1 MPELPE
7 VETVARGLRGR
18 LVGRRV
24 LGLQGHF
31 PGVLRVGAGIDV
43 ARAGWTVESIARR
56 GKLLLVQ
63 LSGDLCL
70 SVHLRMTGHLSVE
83 RPEVARRPHT
93 HVTAR
98 LDDGSELRFVD
109 PRRFGHV
116 QLSSREELALTPF
129 LAGLGPEPFDL
140 DADGLAGR
148 LAARQGPLKSVL
160 LDQRVVAGI
169 GNIYADEILF
179 AAGLHPRQPA
189 NGLLAPEIARLCTA
203 MHRILEEAIEGGG
216 STIRDYRMLDGR
228 SGEYQ
233 ERHAVFGREGA
244 PCPRCGAALR
254 KTKLAGRG
262 THFCASCQPKRRRRP
277 RPRKRMDGAP
287 SREPGG
293 ST

>member
-18 LVGRRV
+18 LVGRRI
-24 LGLQGHF
+24 LELQGHF
-31 PGVLRVGAGIDV
+31 PGVLRVGVGIDV
-43 ARAGWTVESIARR
+43 VRAGWCVESIARR
-56 GKLLLVQ
+56 GKLLLLG

-83 RPEVARRPHT
+83 PPEAPRAPHT

-116 QLSSREELALTPF
+116 QLSSQEELVRTPF
-129 LAGLGPEPFDL
+129 LSALGPEPFDL
-140 DADGLAGR
+140 DARGLADR
-148 LAARQGPLKSVL
+148 LAAHRGPLKSVL

-179 AAGLHPRQPA
+179 AAALHPRQEA
-189 NGLLAPEIARLCTA
+189 DRLRAPEIVRLCEA
-203 MHRILEEAIEGGG
+203 MHRILTAAIEGGG

-233 ERHAVFGREGA
+233 ERHAVYGREGA
-244 PCPRCGAALR
+244 PCPRCDAPLR

-262 THFCASCQPKRRRRP
+262 THFCGSCQPKRRRRP
-277 RPRKRMDGAP
+277 RRRIEGAL
-287 SREPGG
+287 SRGPGG
-293 ST
+293 CK